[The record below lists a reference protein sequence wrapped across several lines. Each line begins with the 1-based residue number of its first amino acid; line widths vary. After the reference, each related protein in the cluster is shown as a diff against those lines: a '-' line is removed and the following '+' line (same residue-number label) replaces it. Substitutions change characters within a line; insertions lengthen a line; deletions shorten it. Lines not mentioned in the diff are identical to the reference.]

1 MHYTYNIDVNEL
13 IVTLPGNILV
23 PYKWLQLLNRLP
35 HLREIAQEG
44 TVHVAAYFSTSSG
57 MSSWSLLILVG
68 IDDAEE
74 HGIPGMN
81 AGHLHL
87 SVRHSVHNSGCMS

>member
-1 MHYTYNIDVNEL
+1 MAATSQSAS
-13 IVTLPGNILV
+13 PS
-23 PYKWLQLLNRLP
+23 
-35 HLREIAQEG
+35 EG
-44 TVHVAAYFSTSSG
+44 DCTGGYSTCSGLCSTSSG
-57 MSSWSLLILVG
+57 ISSWSLLILVG

-87 SVRHSVHNSGCMS
+87 SVWHSVHNSS